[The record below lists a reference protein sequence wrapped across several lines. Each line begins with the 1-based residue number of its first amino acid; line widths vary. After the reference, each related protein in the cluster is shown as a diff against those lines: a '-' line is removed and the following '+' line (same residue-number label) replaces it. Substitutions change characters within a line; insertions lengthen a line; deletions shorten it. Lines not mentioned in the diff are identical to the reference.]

1 MINNPALSRTSAT
14 CSRDKKPA
22 NAFTILE
29 MMIVLLVITI
39 MLFITLPNIQQ
50 KEKVIR
56 GKGCSAL
63 IEIVNSQIMLYE
75 VDEARTP
82 TSVQQLIQKGYLK
95 KEQAKCPDGKTVTIK
110 DGEAQAG

>member
-39 MLFITLPNIQQ
+39 MLFITLPNIQS
-50 KEKVIR
+50 K
-56 GKGCSAL
+56 
-63 IEIVNSQIMLYE
+63 N
-75 VDEARTP
+75 
-82 TSVQQLIQKGYLK
+82 
-95 KEQAKCPDGKTVTIK
+95 
-110 DGEAQAG
+110 